1 MSPGPVREPCI
12 VAMGGGGFSMEPDN
26 PLLDDYVL
34 GLAAGPEPRVCFV
47 PTASGDADDYV
58 ARFYE
63 AFGDGRAR
71 PSHLAL
77 FTRTV
82 EDVRAFLLS
91 QDVIYVG
98 GGNTAN
104 MLAVWRLHGVD
115 AALRAAWQ
123 AGVVL
128 CGLSAGSLCYFREG
142 VTDSFGP
149 RLRVLKDGLGFL
161 PASHC
166 PHYDG
171 EPERRPAYRRLVAS
185 GELSAGLAADDGVG
199 LRYRGAALLEVV
211 SSRPGARAWRV
222 EPTDDGVRETVIVPR
237 YLGED
242 PP

>member
-1 MSPGPVREPCI
+1 
-12 VAMGGGGFSMEPDN
+12 MEPDN

-34 GLAAGPEPRVCFV
+34 DLVSDPEPRVCFL
-47 PTASGDADDYV
+47 PTASGDAEEYV
-58 ARFYE
+58 SRFYD
-63 AFGDGRAR
+63 AFGGGRAR
-71 PSHLAL
+71 PVHLSL
-77 FTRTV
+77 FARTV
-82 EDVRAFLLS
+82 EDVRALLLA

-128 CGLSAGSLCYFREG
+128 CGLSAGALCFFREG

-149 RLRVLKDGLGFL
+149 RLRALKDGLGLL

-199 LRYRGAALLEVV
+199 LHYRGAALVEVI
-211 SSRPGARAWRV
+211 SSRPHARAWRV
-222 EPTDDGVRETVIVPR
+222 ERTEAGAARETAIVPR
-237 YLGED
+237 YLG
-242 PP
+242 PAAGPS